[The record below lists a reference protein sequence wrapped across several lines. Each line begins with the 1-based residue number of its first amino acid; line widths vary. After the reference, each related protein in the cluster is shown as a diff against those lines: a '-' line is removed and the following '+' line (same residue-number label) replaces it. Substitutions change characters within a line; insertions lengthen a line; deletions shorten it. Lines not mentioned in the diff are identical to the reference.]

1 MLDYN
6 TIEVINSN
14 IGMFPPSKT
23 FIVWIVI
30 VAILIVFSATVYF
43 GSSGAILGLV
53 FAVVF
58 SLVSF
63 YCGNRLGLFDNLAI
77 IRIEVKDAQM
87 TSSVYPS
94 ENFQAYLRKEGD
106 KVYYYDMVS
115 AKILGNAEMIKQTV
129 EGKFQE
135 LVLNLKDGEP
145 QEGK

>member
-14 IGMFPPSKT
+14 IGIFPPSKT

-30 VAILIVFSATVYF
+30 AAILIVFSATVYF

-63 YCGNRLGLFDNLAI
+63 YCGKIKKKTPIFYKWGMNFFKYNMLPFQPSYGI
-77 IRIEVKDAQM
+77 I
-87 TSSVYPS
+87 
-94 ENFQAYLRKEGD
+94 
-106 KVYYYDMVS
+106 
-115 AKILGNAEMIKQTV
+115 
-129 EGKFQE
+129 
-135 LVLNLKDGEP
+135 
-145 QEGK
+145 

>member
-14 IGMFPPSKT
+14 IGMFPPSKN
-23 FIVWIVI
+23 FIVLIVI

-77 IRIEVKDAQM
+77 TRIEVKDVQM

-115 AKILGNAEMIKQTV
+115 SKILGNKEMIKQTV

-135 LVLNLKDGEP
+135 LALNLKDSEP
-145 QEGK
+145 QGGK